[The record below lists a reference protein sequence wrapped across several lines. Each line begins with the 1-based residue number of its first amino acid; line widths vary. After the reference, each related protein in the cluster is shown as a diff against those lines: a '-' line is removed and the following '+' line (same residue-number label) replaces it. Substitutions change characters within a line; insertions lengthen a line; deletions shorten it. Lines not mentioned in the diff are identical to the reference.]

1 MYKYGMVRNIFMYYV
16 YILKSSK
23 DNKLYI
29 GSTNNLRKRLEE
41 HRSGQVDSTRP
52 RIPFNLMYYEAY
64 ASERDAR
71 YREHNLKLRKRAWV
85 QLKKRIEESLKN

>member
-1 MYKYGMVRNIFMYYV
+1 MYYV
-16 YILKSSK
+16 YILKSGK

-29 GSTNNLRKRLEE
+29 GSTNNLRKQFEE
-41 HRSGQVDSTRP
+41 HNHGLVKSTRSRVP
-52 RIPFNLMYYEAY
+52 LKLMYYEAY
-64 ASERDAR
+64 LLEKDAR